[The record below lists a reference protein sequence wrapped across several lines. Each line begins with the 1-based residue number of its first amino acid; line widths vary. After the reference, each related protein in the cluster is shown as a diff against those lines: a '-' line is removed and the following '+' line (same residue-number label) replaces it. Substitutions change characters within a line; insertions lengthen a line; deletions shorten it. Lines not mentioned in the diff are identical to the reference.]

1 MIWHELKNLSCLHCC
16 RCKMYPEFNLMF
28 LYFCHIAAF
37 YKKIPMTEA
46 VLETKVD
53 VDSEGKKAVDSSA
66 DGLAVVS
73 NSTGLSC
80 MTLTPPKE
88 NSLVSALNQL
98 PEMRHLTE
106 VCHFNQLESDGTS
119 ELNVAVFWPENWRR
133 QLCQCAKCI
142 VSYFT

>member
-1 MIWHELKNLSCLHCC
+1 
-16 RCKMYPEFNLMF
+16 
-28 LYFCHIAAF
+28 
-37 YKKIPMTEA
+37 MTKA

-53 VDSEGKKAVDSSA
+53 VDSEGKKAVGSSA
-66 DGLAVVS
+66 DGLAAVS

-88 NSLVSALNQL
+88 NSLVGALNQL

-106 VCHFNQLESDGTS
+106 VCHLNQLESYGTS
-119 ELNVAVFWPENWRR
+119 ELNGAVFWPENWRR
-133 QLCQCAKCI
+133 QLCQCVKCI